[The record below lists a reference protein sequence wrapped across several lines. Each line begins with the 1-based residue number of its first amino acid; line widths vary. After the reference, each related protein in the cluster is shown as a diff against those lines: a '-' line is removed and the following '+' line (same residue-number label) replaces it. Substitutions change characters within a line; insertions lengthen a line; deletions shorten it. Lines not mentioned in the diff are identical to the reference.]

1 MGVPSISSTLCSPDP
16 REESGGL
23 CGRDAEALPL
33 QAMGIL
39 PRNRG
44 GLPQR
49 SLPKLIFMDW

>member
-1 MGVPSISSTLCSPDP
+1 MGVPSVSSTLCSPDP
-16 REESGGL
+16 CAESGGL
-23 CGRDAEALPL
+23 SGRDAEALPF

-49 SLPKLIFMDW
+49 SLPKLIFMD